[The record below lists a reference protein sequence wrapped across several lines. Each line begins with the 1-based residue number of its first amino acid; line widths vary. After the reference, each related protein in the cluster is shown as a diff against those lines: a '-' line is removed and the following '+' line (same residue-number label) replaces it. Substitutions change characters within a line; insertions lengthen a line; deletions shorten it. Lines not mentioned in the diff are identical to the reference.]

1 MNIFDS
7 FDFEEWMKL
16 AAENPE
22 EFDRQRREAVDG
34 VINSAPP
41 SQQTSLRQ
49 TQFLIDSK
57 RTLAKSPMESCLSIT
72 ELMWEKV
79 EGDGGFLDCLN
90 ALQSGKLPAKYD
102 ENLQAQQPKADVLN
116 FDFRKLPMAD
126 SESQTLP

>member
-1 MNIFDS
+1 MNIFDN
-7 FDFEEWMKL
+7 FDFDEWMKL

-22 EFDRQRREAVDG
+22 EFDRQRRTAVDG
-34 VINSAPP
+34 VINSAPS

-57 RTLAKSPMESCLSIT
+57 RTLAKTPMESCLSIT

-90 ALQSGKLPAKYD
+90 ALQTGEMPTKYD
-102 ENLQAQQPKADVLN
+102 EKTQAEMPKANVVN
-116 FDFRKLPMAD
+116 FDFRSLAATE
-126 SESQTLP
+126 SESQKLT